1 MTTGKRQTTL
11 TDIFLDILSRNNN
24 PDMQDVVTRIKMTL
38 KISEC
43 AELFNVILINAI
55 GKKSNISKD
64 TVDRAIDFV
73 INKNKLEIDRTDL
86 NKNEKEQQKQNCES
100 ICHLAKNWMLDR
112 LKNSGQLI
120 E

>member
-1 MTTGKRQTTL
+1 MKGLKEQQTL
-11 TDIFLDILSRNNN
+11 ADIFLEVLSKNSDSETQDIVR
-24 PDMQDVVTRIKMTL
+24 QIKIIL
-38 KISEC
+38 KIPEC
-43 AELFNVILINAI
+43 AEFFNVVLINAM
-55 GKKSNISKD
+55 GYKSNISKD
-64 TVDRAIDFV
+64 TVDRAIDCV
-73 INKNKLEIDRTDL
+73 IDKNKLEIDRTDL